1 VGFGDIHPV
10 TPPGK
15 VLVICLILAGVS
27 CFVGLVGNAI
37 EYMIETRERITR
49 MHNLNMIIG
58 VFFSEVGTG
67 LIRQLSIHDPNVSRI
82 QSVLMVSDT
91 WSDED
96 FLRAEETLVRY
107 ESRIDSKT
115 IPLPALRDFLV
126 GRRAFMLSLFGNPQ
140 ISEHDR
146 FTPLLRAIFHFAE
159 ELDARGQL
167 TDLPDTDYAHLSV
180 DINRVYALLIV
191 EWITYMRHLKKHYPF
206 LFSLAMRTNPFD
218 AHASAIVR

>member
-1 VGFGDIHPV
+1 
-10 TPPGK
+10 
-15 VLVICLILAGVS
+15 
-27 CFVGLVGNAI
+27 
-37 EYMIETRERITR
+37 
-49 MHNLNMIIG
+49 
-58 VFFSEVGTG
+58 
-67 LIRQLSIHDPNVSRI
+67 
-82 QSVLMVSDT
+82 
-91 WSDED
+91 
-96 FLRAEETLVRY
+96 
-107 ESRIDSKT
+107 
-115 IPLPALRDFLV
+115 
-126 GRRAFMLSLFGNPQ
+126 MLSLFGNPQ